1 MALLRMAIR
10 APGNRAPVV
19 GLFLQR
25 ALNGSGYT
33 LAILGHGR
41 DLTCGKLVRTY
52 FARTVLERVKA
63 DVDVR
68 PGPHCSCGRVA
79 GDHC

>member
-1 MALLRMAIR
+1 VLIDVLVIDDVALLRVAVR

-25 ALNGSGYT
+25 ALNGSGYM
-33 LAILGHGR
+33 LAILGHGK

-52 FARTVLERVKA
+52 FTRTVPERMKA
-63 DVDVR
+63 DRAKTV
-68 PGPHCSCGRVA
+68 
-79 GDHC
+79 GDG